1 MKKIVLAL
9 IGLLILIQPK
19 GIYAEEEKYGKV
31 FELGQITVTAS
42 RIERNLSEV
51 SSYVNIISE
60 KKIRESNAK
69 NVPDLLK
76 NLEGVYMYD
85 SSGVGTT
92 GRVNMRG
99 FWGGMS
105 THQLVLVDGV
115 PQNKGK
121 DKLLD
126 WDLIPLDN
134 IERIEIVKGPNS
146 ALYGDN
152 AMSGVINII
161 TKVPSAAD
169 GVVTKVSSSYGNF
182 NTQNY
187 TISAS
192 GVLLDKHNYYLSASR
207 KSTDGFRRYCDYEN
221 MHINGKLDLLFGET
235 QYLRLSSG
243 YHDRKRGAFPWAI
256 TEAQIEEDRRQA
268 RPGTENDKEDA
279 YKADASATYHKD
291 FGKSSEIEVTSY
303 YRYEDSGAFY
313 TSGPTADKTKEQ
325 LQGEDTYG
333 LILRLNTSPKLF
345 GINKSITT
353 GIDLERNEFD
363 YREYAAPDQT
373 RGAIRSDYGIHKDKI
388 GPYIQDEISLLNPL
402 KLILGLR
409 YDLIKFD
416 FTDHKDPS
424 ASKKK
429 KMSGL
434 TPKCGIVYAYKEYS
448 NLYANY
454 SQAFRSPTIGQMFA
468 YGSYSNPDLNPE
480 KATNYE
486 LGIRHLFNNYLKLS
500 FSLYWMELDNEI
512 WYDPDARQYK
522 NYGKTSHKG
531 IETGAELKFTKA
543 FSGFLNYS
551 YARAKNESGK
561 DKGTYLSNI
570 PLHKGSLG
578 MILDTGYGLKANLHL
593 TRLGSSYLDSANSD
607 KLPEYTTLGISF
619 RYEYKRLSTYLSID
633 NLFDEKY
640 NSYGYKTSTG
650 MKYFSPAPGRTF
662 TLGVGIEF

>member
-1 MKKIVLAL
+1 MRKILLAL
-9 IGLLILIQPK
+9 IGLLFLIQPK
-19 GIYAEEEKYGKV
+19 GIYAEEDKYEKI

-42 RIERNLSEV
+42 RIERDLSEV

-105 THQLVLVDGV
+105 THQLVLIDGV

-161 TKVPSAAD
+161 TKEPSAAD
-169 GVVTKVSSSYGNF
+169 SLTKVSGSYGNF
-182 NTQNY
+182 NTRNY

-192 GVLLDKHNYYLSASR
+192 GGLLDRHTYSLSASR
-207 KSTDGFRRYCDYEN
+207 KSTNGFRRYCDYEN

-256 TEAQIEEDRRQA
+256 TEAQIEGDRRQA

-291 FGKSSEIEVTSY
+291 FGKSSEMEVTSY

-313 TSGPTADKTKEQ
+313 TSGPTPDKTKEQ
-325 LQGEDTYG
+325 LHEEDTYG

-363 YREYAAPDQT
+363 YKEYAAPNQI
-373 RGAIRSDYGIHKDKI
+373 RGPIRSDYGIHKDKI

-468 YGSYSNPDLNPE
+468 YGSSNPDLNPE
-480 KATNYE
+480 EATNYE
-486 LGIRHLFNNYLKLS
+486 LGIRHVFNDYLKLS
-500 FSLYWMELDNEI
+500 FCLYWMELDNEI
-512 WYDPDARQYK
+512 WFDPDEKQYK

-531 IETGAELKFTKA
+531 VETGAEFKFAEA

-551 YARAKNESGK
+551 YARAKNESGE
-561 DKGTYLSNI
+561 DKGRYLSNI

-578 MILDTGYGLKANLHL
+578 MILDTGYGLKATLNL
-593 TRLGSSYLDSANSD
+593 TRVGSSYLDSANSD
-607 KLPEYTTLGISF
+607 KLPEYTTLDISF
-619 RYEYKRLSTYLSID
+619 RYEYKRLSTYLSMD

-640 NSYGYKTSTG
+640 NSYGYKKSTG
-650 MKYFSPAPGRTF
+650 VKYFSPAPGRAF
-662 TLGVGIEF
+662 TLEVGIEF